1 MCSSNPSA
9 RRVGHSLGRPDLVLV
24 TLERDHP
31 ETAFAELGKRTDPFT
46 MWFKRQVSEIH
57 GMDLGA
63 PPPNPMPQQMIDSES

>member
-57 GMDLGA
+57 VHGPRRASAQPDA
-63 PPPNPMPQQMIDSES
+63 TADD